1 MKLTIVDYIGEPS
14 CLVGEPTHSKNAGQ
28 IGSFLPGF
36 RLKINN
42 VWVATA
48 SMGWCPHFFGQF
60 GHVLSRLWVTVFVF
74 WKPGHLF
81 HQLGKIWNPWWIT
94 TKFPQEAISKIT
106 LTIHQPSSFVFHSLL
121 PWTWV
126 QHQAT
131 KLPPTVSTKNRGDFY
146 HWDSRTQHRSPHGC
160 NSSRPKEQCPV
171 QLEARRQLVK
181 GLFWDMF
188 LGYRDIP

>member
-1 MKLTIVDYIGEPS
+1 MKLNIVDYIGEPS

-81 HQLGKIWNPWWIT
+81 HQLGKICNPGGLQ
-94 TKFPQEAISKIT
+94 KAFPQWSYFKIT
-106 LTIHQPSSFVFHSLL
+106 QTIHQTSSFVFHSLL

-131 KLPPTVSTKNRGDFY
+131 ELPPLFQPKTVAISTTGVAGLNIDHHMGVIQAARK
-146 HWDSRTQHRSPHGC
+146 SSALC
-160 NSSRPKEQCPV
+160 NWKPGGS
-171 QLEARRQLVK
+171 
-181 GLFWDMF
+181 WW
-188 LGYRDIP
+188 RD